1 MDNFTSAI
9 LSLGSWEDS
18 DLEASSDALVHVEVV
33 DELTSAVELLD
44 LGDERDDVTAVA
56 SAAAV
61 FDLHQVVCIRVALFF
76 VWLRLHN
83 SLLLNINSL
92 KIILLALFTTCI
104 VSRELYNVIKVL
116 TKLNCR
122 NTVIN

>member
-56 SAAAV
+56 SPAAV

-104 VSRELYNVIKVL
+104 VSCLVVGPAGLGAEGELAK
-116 TKLNCR
+116 K
-122 NTVIN
+122 